1 MRPRKKATR
10 LALASC
16 LVGIAWISPP
26 KSEAAE
32 PLDAVFDCPKIGGLD
47 YLLDQPTVLLLGE
60 MHGTVE
66 SPRFVADL
74 LCNVVASGRSVV
86 VALQLPETES
96 GVVSKYLDSEGS
108 KEDRTELL
116 TAARELTLYEDG
128 RFSEAIVGLVE
139 SIRALRAQGG
149 EIELRL
155 FVPSEVDS
163 LTRQNLSTVERPMAV
178 KVWKAIEELEA
189 DLFIVLAGL
198 THSRV
203 IRGSDLD
210 PDYEP
215 MGFILTEWNPAWRLL
230 SLALSHSGGT
240 AWMCTTR
247 NVVDCQAVPAT
258 GGGGGDPN
266 SIYIYGDVAETGHNG
281 LYFVGDISH
290 SPPARADMVEVE
302 FEQQTVT
309 ELPFEPTPD

>member
-1 MRPRKKATR
+1 MRSRTKAAS

-16 LVGIAWISPP
+16 LVGVAWISPP

-74 LCNVVASGRSVV
+74 LCNVVASGRSVA

-149 EIELRL
+149 EIELHL

-163 LTRQNLSTVERPMAV
+163 LTRQNLSSVERPMAV
-178 KVWKAIEELEA
+178 KVWEAIEELEA

-210 PDYEP
+210 PDFEP
-215 MGFILTEWNPAWRLL
+215 MGFILTEWNPVWRLL

-247 NVVDCQAVPAT
+247 NAIDCRAVPVT
-258 GGGGGDPN
+258 GGGWGDPN
-266 SIYIYGDVAETGHNG
+266 SIYIYGDVAET
-281 LYFVGDISH
+281 
-290 SPPARADMVEVE
+290 
-302 FEQQTVT
+302 
-309 ELPFEPTPD
+309 

>member
-1 MRPRKKATR
+1 MTLRTIAAS
-10 LALASC
+10 LALASY
-16 LVGIAWISPP
+16 LVGGAWISPP
-26 KSEAAE
+26 KSEATE
-32 PLDAVFDCPKIGGLD
+32 PLDAVFDCPNVGGLD
-47 YLLDQPTVLLLGE
+47 YLLDQRTVLLLGE
-60 MHGTVE
+60 MHGTME

-74 LCNVVASGRSVV
+74 LCNVVASGRSAAL
-86 VALQLPETES
+86 ALQLPEMES

-116 TAARELTLYEDG
+116 AGARELSLYEDG

-139 SIRALRAQGG
+139 SIRDLRAQGG

-155 FVPSEVDS
+155 FVPSDVDS
-163 LTRQNLSTVERPMAV
+163 LTRQNLSTVEWPMAV
-178 KVWKAIEELEA
+178 KVWEAIEELEA

-203 IRGSDLD
+203 IRGSELN

-215 MGFILTEWNPAWRLL
+215 MGFILTEWNPKWRLL

-247 NVVDCQAVPAT
+247 NVVDCRPVPVT
-258 GGGGGDPN
+258 GGGRGDPN
-266 SIYIYGDVAETGHNG
+266 SIYIYGEPAETGHNG

-290 SPPARADMVEVE
+290 SPPAKADMVELE
-302 FEQQTVT
+302 FEEQTVT